1 MSSDKRNKILENVI
15 YLVLWAMVFI
25 APVVSFAVREEAFS
39 WKSIFAVWVSILP
52 LLLIFLI
59 HNYFVSKYFFM
70 KGKRWLYLLLA
81 IVLLAIHPGIS
92 IATHG
97 EVPWDLRLEQ
107 PVPPPT
113 PDGRP
118 SGPPPPDMVHPRLE
132 GRGPQAGQ
140 PIDLVAV
147 AKVALAI
154 MTLVLNIIIKWLF
167 KSKAMEDRMLEMEGV
182 LLQGRLQQLRHQIN
196 PHFFMNTL
204 NNIHAL
210 VDIDPEKAK
219 STIIELSR
227 LMRYVL
233 YDSPDGI
240 LPLDKEISFLDKYL
254 NIMALRYSNNVKIE
268 ADFDAGDKPSR
279 IPSLLLVTF
288 LENAFKH
295 GITYTR
301 DSLLKTSLR
310 MEDGRILFTCFNT
323 KGSENTDESGGIG
336 LDNARKRLDLI
347 YGKDYKLDIAEDE
360 ESYKVTLSLPP
371 EPGIKT

>member
-25 APVVSFAVREEAFS
+25 APVVSFAFREEAFS
-39 WKSIFAVWVSILP
+39 WNRVFEMWISIIP
-52 LLLIFLI
+52 LLAIFLV
-59 HNYFVSKYFFM
+59 HNFFVSKYFFV

-81 IVLLAIHPGIS
+81 IVLLAVHPGIS

-97 EVPWDLRLEQ
+97 EVPWALCLER
-107 PVPPPT
+107 PVSP
-113 PDGRP
+113 RP
-118 SGPPPPDMVHPRLE
+118 SEGLPPGPPPDMVHPRLE

-147 AKVALAI
+147 AKVALAVL
-154 MTLVLNIIIKWLF
+154 TLVLNIIIKWLF
-167 KSKAMEDRMLEMEGV
+167 KSKAMEDRMLEMEKV

-233 YDSPDGI
+233 YDSSDGI
-240 LPLDKEISFLDKYL
+240 LPVDKEISFLEKYL
-254 NIMALRYSNNVKIE
+254 SIMSLRYSDNVKIS
-268 ADFDAGDKPSR
+268 ADFDAGDKTAR

-295 GITYTR
+295 GITYTKE
-301 DSLLKTSLR
+301 SVLETSLR
-310 MEDGRILFTCFNT
+310 VASGRILFTCFNT
-323 KGSENTDESGGIG
+323 KGAEKGDESTGIG
-336 LDNARKRLDLI
+336 LANACKRLDLI
-347 YGKDYKLDIAEDE
+347 YGSDYKLDIAEDE
-360 ESYKVTLSLPP
+360 ESYKVTLSLPS
-371 EPGIKT
+371 EPAIQQ